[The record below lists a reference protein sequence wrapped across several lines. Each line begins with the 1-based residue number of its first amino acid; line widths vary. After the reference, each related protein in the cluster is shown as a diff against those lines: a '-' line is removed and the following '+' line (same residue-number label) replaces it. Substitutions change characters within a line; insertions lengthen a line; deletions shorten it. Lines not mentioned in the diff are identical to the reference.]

1 MKRFI
6 LVLLTF
12 MLLFFNVYAADLP
25 IPDQIIKE
33 GKKYQLNMNIV
44 ESTGY
49 AVYGS
54 PEDVPDND
62 KDTATEQYR
71 YLGFDLN
78 GNLFSNIEFPDDA
91 NSGRADRDRNWIKEP
106 WEVKGENGKFLC
118 KKSNINR
125 DSDAVEWLD
134 RLEIG
139 GEWTGSKL
147 IDYFNIQS
155 PGGDYSTGSARGWH
169 TVNNKPWYKTFVIPP
184 MIKLVTNNKEL
195 GYFCMDDLGNPRYL
209 HYNKKNEKVTFK
221 IYEFATPDEIYD
233 YHVMP
238 SDSEL
243 YKTETID
250 FSKTD
255 KYWIDL
261 ELKNPK
267 VIGKGESFSTGY
279 YITTSES
286 NYQKGVII
294 RQYYESKGQN
304 WGTDF
309 HKAYY
314 PDSSEYD
321 NKNVMQKQSPSKWN
335 PVYQPDRYGYFW
347 VTIH

>member
-1 MKRFI
+1 MRKIIPLFIVLI
-6 LVLLTF
+6 LVSNLVF
-12 MLLFFNVYAADLP
+12 ADGLP
-25 IPDQIIKE
+25 VPDQITVS
-33 GKKYQLNMNIV
+33 GKVYKLNMDIV
-44 ESTGY
+44 KSQGF
-49 AVYGS
+49 AVYGT
-54 PEDVPDND
+54 PVDVKDND
-62 KDTATEQYR
+62 YDTGTNQYR

-78 GNLFSNIEFPDDA
+78 GNNFSNAYYPDDA
-91 NSGRADRDRNWIKEP
+91 NSGREDWEKVWIKEP
-106 WEVKGENGKFLC
+106 WLKELC
-118 KKSNINR
+118 KRTKYYQ
-125 DSDAVEWLD
+125 DPDADKWLD
-134 RLEIG
+134 RLNIG
-139 GEWTGSKL
+139 HGWTGSKL

-155 PGGDYSTGSARGWH
+155 PGGDYFTGSARGWH

-184 MIKLVTNNKEL
+184 EIKLVTINKEL
-195 GYFCMDDLGNPRYL
+195 GYFCMDDIGSPRYL

-255 KYWIDL
+255 KFWIDL